1 MTFTEMSS
9 EAISNE
15 LRTIDV
21 ELRNV
26 GPVDM
31 KNVHI
36 AVSHPDC
43 ISLITDDV
51 GDNFKALYE
60 EKYRELTPCTGKSL
74 SLDLNKLLT
83 VCAPMD

>member
-1 MTFTEMSS
+1 MTFTETAP

-15 LRTIDV
+15 LRTIDM

-31 KNVHI
+31 KNVYI

-43 ISLITDDV
+43 ISLVPENTE
-51 GDNFKALYE
+51 DNYKTLFD
-60 EKYRELTPCTGKSL
+60 EKYKILPPFSG
-74 SLDLNKLLT
+74 N
-83 VCAPMD
+83 VPI

>member
-1 MTFTEMSS
+1 MTFTETSP

-15 LRTIDV
+15 LRTIDM

-31 KNVHI
+31 SNVYI

-43 ISLITDDV
+43 ISLVAENTE
-51 GDNFKALYE
+51 DNFQTLFE
-60 EKYRELTPCTGKSL
+60 EKYRETPAYSGMPINPIIIL
-74 SLDLNKLLT
+74 
-83 VCAPMD
+83 PF